1 MSKKLMPTTYLL
13 VAILI
18 CIVLHFL
25 FRVMYIIP
33 SPLNLSGLSLLI
45 LGIQINLS
53 ADRAFKQEKTTVK
66 PFEESSKLL
75 QDGVFR

>member
-45 LGIQINLS
+45 LGIRINLS